1 MTGRKPLS
9 APSTETA
16 TDCVLALLPCS
27 GSPIGDRTV
36 EFAFQDSLSN
46 VLCRAQT
53 DTTGLAQCN
62 FFPAQPILTSR
73 NFQATF
79 QGTRD
84 ILLHCLLVVVL
95 C

>member
-1 MTGRKPLS
+1 
-9 APSTETA
+9 
-16 TDCVLALLPCS
+16 VLVACS
-27 GSPIGDRTV
+27 NSPIGDRTV

-46 VLCRAQT
+46 ILCRAQT

-79 QGTRD
+79 QGT
-84 ILLHCLLVVVL
+84 LCLLLFVL
-95 C
+95 QVEADLLWTCLWCVI